1 MWMVEENGNAKTEVE
16 RLESEIESLT
26 DHQPDILADVGVDVE
41 YHGIFCCVDGTMSCK
56 EEPFFSKYV
65 LHLHVS
71 PRLYNISAWNILA
84 RVISARNNLARVV

>member
-26 DHQPDILADVGVDVE
+26 DHQPDILAEVGVDVE

-56 EEPFFSKYV
+56 EEPFFQNMYCTCMSHAGYTPFW
-65 LHLHVS
+65 HGTF
-71 PRLYNISAWNILA
+71 WQE
-84 RVISARNNLARVV
+84 